1 MTSKAPLVGLGPT
14 RTVVIVAAS
23 LVGASLPV
31 FLLSALAP
39 AIQADLGFGEAA
51 LGLAVAA
58 FFLAA
63 AGSSVPGG
71 RFADRYGAPI
81 ALRTGLIIAASGGA
95 GVALLAASRWS
106 LAAAMFL
113 GGTAL
118 GFVDTGGARAIAA
131 AVPAT
136 RQGMAFGA
144 KEASIPVASFLAGAS
159 VPLLGA
165 QFGWRAGFG
174 VGVGVALAVAASVS
188 GRLEAP
194 GALGQVARSDGDE
207 PSGSGIPAGT
217 GIPEGAEPERSISEN
232 GAPRSRAATAH
243 QGPTAAAD
251 QPIVNIWPLLLLS
264 LTAALGGGAA
274 AATTAFL
281 VASSVSG
288 GLQPGAAGTLL
299 AGASA
304 VAIAARLG
312 VGAAADR
319 RAAAAVPIVATM
331 LVLGSLGAAGLTIG
345 STTDRLTGT
354 AIAVVLI
361 ASAVLA
367 IGAGW
372 GWTGLVFLAAVRLD
386 QQRPAKA
393 AGIVLAGLG
402 LGGAVA
408 PALFGAIAGR
418 AGYGPAWTAT
428 TAAMLTAAL
437 TAISA
442 HRLARST
449 S

>member
-1 MTSKAPLVGLGPT
+1 MKRSASRTRVSGSGPEATGLTPT
-14 RTVVIVAAS
+14 RTVLTVAAS
-23 LVGASLPV
+23 LIAASLPV

-39 AIQADLGFGEAA
+39 AIQLDLGFGEAG

-63 AGSSVPGG
+63 AVSSVPGG
-71 RFADRYGAPI
+71 RFADRFGAPI
-81 ALRTGLIIAASGGA
+81 ALRTGLAIAATGNL
-95 GVALLAASRWS
+95 GVALLAGTRWS
-106 LAAAMFL
+106 LAAAMFF

-136 RQGMAFGA
+136 RQGFAFGA
-144 KEASIPVASFLAGAS
+144 KEASIPAASFLAGAS

-165 QFGWRAGFG
+165 QLGWRPAFG
-174 VGVGVALAVAASVS
+174 VGVAIAVTVGVLVS
-188 GRLEAP
+188 RRLEAP
-194 GALGQVARSDGDE
+194 RSVLSPDAPAGSVDTGV
-207 PSGSGIPAGT
+207 PGTDAGGSGAPAD
-217 GIPEGAEPERSISEN
+217 
-232 GAPRSRAATAH
+232 APNAL
-243 QGPTAAAD
+243 
-251 QPIVNIWPLLLLS
+251 PLLLLS

-299 AGASA
+299 AAASA
-304 VAIAARLG
+304 VAIVSRLV

-331 LVLGSLGAAGLTIG
+331 LAIGASGVAGLAFG
-345 STTDRLTGT
+345 AT
-354 AIAVVLI
+354 AEVSSETALFVLLVV
-361 ASAVLA
+361 SAALA

-386 QQRPAKA
+386 AQRPAKA

-402 LGGAVA
+402 LGGATG
-408 PALFGAIAGR
+408 PALFGSLAGL
-418 AGYGPAWTAT
+418 AGYGSAWTI
-428 TAAMLTAAL
+428 TAIALLTAAVAAV
-437 TAISA
+437 TAD
-442 HRLARST
+442 RLARSRAGNRLPD
-449 S
+449 

>member
-71 RFADRYGAPI
+71 RFADRYGAPT

-131 AVPAT
+131 AVPST

-207 PSGSGIPAGT
+207 PPGT
-217 GIPEGAEPERSISEN
+217 GSPRGAEPERRISEEA
-232 GAPRSRAATAH
+232 APRSRAATAH

-251 QPIVNIWPLLLLS
+251 QPMGNIWPLLLLS

-354 AIAVVLI
+354 AIAAVLI

-418 AGYGPAWTAT
+418 AGYGPAWTVT

-437 TAISA
+437 TAIVA